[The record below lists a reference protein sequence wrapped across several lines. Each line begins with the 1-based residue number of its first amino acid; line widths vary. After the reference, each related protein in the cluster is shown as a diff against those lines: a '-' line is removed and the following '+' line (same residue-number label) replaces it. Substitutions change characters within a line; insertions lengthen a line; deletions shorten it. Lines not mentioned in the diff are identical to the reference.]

1 MKTAVTVR
9 QVTSNAAA
17 LRRAVAALTEQDVYI
32 GVPADDSERGDLKRK
47 NHGSNGRENGGPTN
61 AEIAYWQETGIP
73 SRNVPAR
80 PALLPA
86 IKDIQ
91 GEVVE
96 LLKDAAKK
104 ALEGN
109 EGAVNTALN
118 KIGLLGEKAVRAR
131 FVNNDWPPLA
141 DSTLDYHP
149 IVKSE
154 SGEAVRDKK
163 GNPLRQKSRRE
174 KGRVNPRIDTGQNR
188 KAYTYVMRKRGAAMI
203 TPEKA

>member
-1 MKTAVTVR
+1 MKAAVTVR
-9 QVTSNAAA
+9 QVANNASA
-17 LRRAVAALTEQDVYI
+17 LRRAIAALTEQDVYI
-32 GVPADDSERGDLKRK
+32 GVPEDENARK
-47 NHGSNGRENGGPTN
+47 DGGPTN
-61 AEIAYWQETGIP
+61 AEIAYWQEKGIP

-86 IKDIQ
+86 IMDIQ
-91 GEVVE
+91 GEAAE

-118 KIGLLGEKAVRAR
+118 KIGLLGQNAAHAR

-163 GNPLRQKSRRE
+163 GKPLRQKSRRE
-174 KGRVNPRIDTGQNR
+174 KGRINPRTDTDQNR
-188 KAYTYVMRKRGAAMI
+188 KAYTYVIRKRGAAMMLQ
-203 TPEKA
+203 PL

>member
-9 QVTSNAAA
+9 QVADNAAA
-17 LRRAVAALTEQDVYI
+17 LRRAIAALTEQDVYI
-32 GVPADDSERGDLKRK
+32 GVPDDKNARK
-47 NHGSNGRENGGPTN
+47 DGGPTN
-61 AEIAYWQETGIP
+61 AEIACWQEKGIP

-80 PALLPA
+80 PALLPG

-91 GEVVE
+91 GEAAE

-118 KIGLLGEKAVRAR
+118 KIGLLGQNAARAR
-131 FVNNDWPPLA
+131 FVNNNWKPLA

-149 IVKSE
+149 LVKSE
-154 SGEAVRDKK
+154 SGETLRDKK
-163 GNPLRQKSRRE
+163 GNPLRKKSRRE
-174 KGRVNPRIDTGQNR
+174 KERVNPRMDTGQNR
-188 KAYTYVMRKRGAAMI
+188 KAYTYVIRRRGAAMI